1 MRAAVALCA
10 GLAVIVAASSS
21 AVAGPARP
29 SPAGHWEGTLLQ
41 RGHPLSIRLDFTR
54 DGTVLTG
61 RFSVDRWRVMDYPL
75 SAIKVNGMRITFSLG
90 DNSFA
95 GRLSAA
101 RMRGSFSGDE
111 GTGTFV
117 LRRVA
122 PEPLP
127 YDVVPVRFRND
138 GVVLSGTLAMPRTR
152 GRHAAVVL
160 VQGSGPEI
168 RWGTNRYIADRFAR
182 SGIAALVYD
191 KRGSGESGGDWRT
204 AGFEDLA
211 RDALAAVALLAAR
224 PGIDPGR
231 IGIHGHSQGAIVAP
245 LAASLAPR
253 RVAFIVAEDTA
264 AGRVRDQDL
273 YRVTNDI
280 NAKDWPP
287 EDKAKAL
294 AMYRLFLDVISG
306 DKPYAELETASAA
319 VKNERWYRELDLPPK
334 SSWVWTW
341 YPKIAN
347 YDMRTAWRG
356 VYHPVLLVYGERD
369 ALVPV
374 GQSIRRL
381 EDLLDARHVPY
392 TAVIAPRAEHNLTIH
407 PRPGEAFFWWR
418 AAPGIIDTVVA
429 WVSACVRP
437 GDACVA
443 R

>member
-1 MRAAVALCA
+1 MQH
-10 GLAVIVAASSS
+10 G
-21 AVAGPARP
+21 
-29 SPAGHWEGTLLQ
+29 Q
-41 RGHPLSIRLDFTR
+41 PLSIRLDFKR
-54 DGTVLTG
+54 DGTVLSG

-75 SAIKVNGMRITFSLG
+75 GAVTVNGTRVRFNLG
-90 DNSFA
+90 DNSFT

-101 RMRGSFSGDE
+101 RMTGTFSGGGD

-127 YDVVPVRFRND
+127 YDEIPVRFRNG

-182 SGIAALVYD
+182 AGIAALVYD

-211 RDALAAVALLAAR
+211 RDALAGVALLAAR
-224 PGIDPGR
+224 PGIDPAR
-231 IGIHGHSQGAIVAP
+231 IGIHGHSQGGIVGP

-294 AMYRLFLDVISG
+294 AMYALFLDVISG
-306 DKPYAELETASAA
+306 DKPYTELETASAP
-319 VKNERWYRELDLPPK
+319 VKDERWFRDLDLPPK
-334 SSWVWTW
+334 STWVWTW

-347 YDMRTAWRG
+347 YDVRTAWRG
-356 VYHPVLLVYGERD
+356 VRRPVLLVYGERD

-381 EDLLDARHVPY
+381 EDLLDAAHAPY

-429 WVSACVRP
+429 WVNACTAPR
-437 GDACVA
+437 GACA
-443 R
+443 IR